1 MREKTVAVT
10 AALVLVLLGAVGYA
24 YIEGVGPLNED
35 PDAGLEE
42 SPETEATYGMG
53 SGTEGSLSGSDGAR
67 GGTDG
72 GTETETDGPTEA
84 GDTGPAFAFTVE
96 SVDRCGRTCR
106 EVNAALHNRRDE
118 VAKGTVVYT
127 RIYAGNS
134 TDEEDLVW
142 ADNREI
148 PSVEG
153 GGVYR
158 STDRVKLSPQ
168 KAEEVRENDGLVTVE
183 ATVEGQHGTER
194 FVARE
199 DAT

>member
-1 MREKTVAVT
+1 MRAKTVALG
-10 AALVLVLLGAVGYA
+10 AALALVLLGAVGYA

-42 SPETEATYGMG
+42 PPDTESTYGVG
-53 SGTEGSLSGSDGAR
+53 SGTEGSLGGSGGAR

-72 GTETETDGPTEA
+72 GTETETGGPTEA

-96 SVDRCGRTCR
+96 SVDSCGRTCR
-106 EVNAALHNRRDE
+106 EVDAALHNRRDE
-118 VAKGTVVYT
+118 AADDVTVYT
-127 RIYAGNS
+127 RVYAGDS

-142 ADNREI
+142 ADNRGI

-183 ATVEGQHGTER
+183 ATVEGRHGTER

-199 DAT
+199 DAS

>member
-1 MREKTVAVT
+1 
-10 AALVLVLLGAVGYA
+10 
-24 YIEGVGPLNED
+24 
-35 PDAGLEE
+35 
-42 SPETEATYGMG
+42 
-53 SGTEGSLSGSDGAR
+53 
-67 GGTDG
+67 
-72 GTETETDGPTEA
+72 
-84 GDTGPAFAFTVE
+84 
-96 SVDRCGRTCR
+96 
-106 EVNAALHNRRDE
+106 
-118 VAKGTVVYT
+118 
-127 RIYAGNS
+127 
-134 TDEEDLVW
+134 LVW